1 MTDTPHEQTLPATPR
16 TEAQRLIADVDS
28 AVDAYLDRLRG
39 NPVVDRVMLTAS
51 HLGDWSLLWHII
63 GVSRAVLLR
72 RPIEAVRLAALLGAE
87 SVIVNQGIKRL
98 FRRSRP
104 TVSGDPTLQVR
115 QPSTSSFP
123 SGHASAAVVA
133 ACALTS
139 RHRRLAPIWWLLAA
153 LVGTSRAYVRIHH
166 ASDVAGGAVTG
177 AVLWRIFGRRLMR

>member
-1 MTDTPHEQTLPATPR
+1 MTTTLHEQSAPSAQTN
-16 TEAQRLIADVDS
+16 EAQRLIAIL
-28 AVDAYLDRLRG
+28 DAAADNLLDRLRG
-39 NPVVDRVMLTAS
+39 NPLVDRVMLTAS

-104 TVSGDPTLQVR
+104 TVSGDPTLRVR

-139 RHRRLAPIWWLLAA
+139 RQRRLGPIWWLLAT

-166 ASDVAGGAVTG
+166 ASDVVGGAVTG
-177 AVLWRIFGRRLMR
+177 AFLWRIVGRRVMR